1 MRTKKNERCPLQ
13 AECERKCAFAGH
25 ELDCD
30 YYGNNARE
38 DFSIPDQE
46 AVREE
51 RERRAREEQ
60 EEAMLAELPDEDD
73 EARDEVTVAREIS
86 IITEE
91 ILFYKRQAGGA
102 IIEIGNRLVEAKEML
117 PHGDWLPW
125 LRDTVKF
132 SERSAQRF
140 MKLAKEYGKSAK
152 LADLG
157 ASKALALLTLPEEE
171 RDAFM
176 EVPHEVNGEAKQVS
190 DMSVRELEQAI
201 RERDEARRAM
211 EQAQAEARTA
221 QDSRAKMET
230 DMQTLKVR
238 YEQAQAQAAAEKET
252 EGRAAREAEER
263 AEQLQRELE
272 ELKAAPVDVAVMAVD
287 QEALD
292 KARAEAVAE
301 VQAKLDRAKEAKI
314 KADEKRKVAEEALS
328 AANARLEEL
337 AREAKKAALA
347 ADKEM
352 TTFAVLFEQGKE
364 TANKMHGILLKLQ
377 SRKDQSAAQS
387 VKKAM
392 VALSD
397 AIRGTAG

>member
-30 YYGNNARE
+30 YYENNARE

-46 AVREE
+46 AIRQARELQWQ
-51 RERRAREEQ
+51 EEQ
-60 EEAMLAELPDEDD
+60 EAAMLAELPDEDD

-201 RERDEARRAM
+201 RERDEARKAM
-211 EQAQAEARTA
+211 EQAQAEARSA
-221 QDSRAKMET
+221 QDSRAKMEA
-230 DMQTLKVR
+230 DMALLKTR
-238 YEQAQAQAAAEKET
+238 YEQAQAQAAAEKEA
-252 EGRAAREAEER
+252 EGQAAREAEER
-263 AEQLQRELE
+263 AARLQRELE

-377 SRKDQSAAQS
+377 SREDQSAAQS